1 MSSLTHLL
9 SSLTHLRGRIAAIGG
24 VIVLLLVAG
33 VWVALTHASAQ
44 STGSASSDGRTT
56 SQAKAGSSSQVPSGP
71 LQLLSETPAS
81 NATGVSG
88 LTDIKIQFSAPLASN
103 SPLPS
108 IKPDVAGSW
117 QGAGT
122 STLEFAPSRGFDQ
135 QTRVRV
141 TIPGGPLGVRSAHGA
156 LLGASVRLSFK
167 TGSYQGARL
176 DQLLAQLGY
185 LPLTFTAAPGAT
197 VPAARDRAG
206 QLAAAYD
213 PPQGS
218 FSWDSGYPRQLRA
231 FWLHGSTDSLIIKGA
246 IMAFESDH
254 GLAMDG
260 VAGRQV
266 WATLFKA
273 AARNQAN
280 PNGYT
285 YAIAREANPET
296 LTIWHDGNVV
306 LHTLANTG
314 IAAAPTTLGTA
325 PVYLR
330 YLHQIMRGRNPD
342 GTKYADPVSYVAYFR
357 SGEAVHYFPR
367 GSYGFPQSLGCVE
380 LPMSS
385 AMQAYPYL
393 TFGSLVTVA
402 RGSQTPSTSPTSN

>member
-1 MSSLTHLL
+1 M
-9 SSLTHLRGRIAAIGG
+9 
-24 VIVLLLVAG
+24 
-33 VWVALTHASAQ
+33 THASAQ
-44 STGSASSDGRTT
+44 SSGSTGSSNRGASKPSARP
-56 SQAKAGSSSQVPSGP
+56 SSQVPSGP

-88 LTDIKIQFSAPLASN
+88 LTDIKIQFSAALASN
-103 SPLPS
+103 SPLPT
-108 IKPDVAGSW
+108 IKPRVTGSW

-122 STLEFAPSRGFDQ
+122 STLEFVPSRGFDQ

-141 TIPGGPLGVRSAHGA
+141 TIPGGTLGVRSAHGA
-156 LLGASVRLSFK
+156 LLGASVRLKFK
-167 TGSYQGARL
+167 IGSYQAARL

-197 VPAARDRAG
+197 VPAATDRAG
-206 QLAAAYD
+206 QLAAAYS

-218 FSWDSGYPRQLRA
+218 FSWDSGYPRQLHA
-231 FWLHGSTDSLIIKGA
+231 FWRQGSANSLIIQGA
-246 IMAFESDH
+246 VMAFESDH

-260 VAGRQV
+260 VAGQQV
-266 WATLFKA
+266 WATLLRA
-273 AARNQAN
+273 AERSQLNT
-280 PNGYT
+280 NGYT

-296 LTIWHDGNVV
+296 LTVWHDGKVV
-306 LHTLANTG
+306 LHSLVNTG
-314 IAAAPTTLGTA
+314 IGVAPTTIGTA

-330 YLHQIMRGRNPD
+330 YLHQIMKGRNPD

-367 GSYGFPQSLGCVE
+367 GSYGYPQSLGCVE
-380 LPMSS
+380 LPMNT
-385 AMQAYPYL
+385 AEQAYPYL

-402 RGSQTPSTSPTSN
+402 RGSQTPPTSPVAN